1 MPEKIVCK
9 YMQCGISLAV
19 GDEFGCHGVGTLRSL
34 LVRRSWYS
42 SRTGWRK
49 SGAKRQSLDDKS
61 HFHEKH

>member
-1 MPEKIVCK
+1 MPEKLVCK
-9 YMQCGISLAV
+9 YVQCEFHLRLAT
-19 GDEFGCHGVGTLRSL
+19 DFGCHGVGTLRSF

-61 HFHEKH
+61 HFHER